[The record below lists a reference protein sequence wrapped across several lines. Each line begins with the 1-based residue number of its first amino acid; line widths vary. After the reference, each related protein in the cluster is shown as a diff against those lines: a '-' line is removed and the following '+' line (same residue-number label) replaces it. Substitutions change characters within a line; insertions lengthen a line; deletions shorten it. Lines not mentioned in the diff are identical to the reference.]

1 MSVYV
6 LIKKDALGTKIIN
19 KNMKRKHEIPLM
31 WKLPHCTM
39 MTCWYVKDQ
48 LYYPN
53 DNFVFFKPHY
63 ILELNSNVAKYVL
76 NACFQQGKNALL
88 VTDLVIASVLLSVIL
103 SNSCLLKG
111 LTDRFISCQNPKIQ
125 TTKLTPPKTSPKS
138 LPKPN

>member
-1 MSVYV
+1 MNVNV

-19 KNMKRKHEIPLM
+19 KNIKRKNDIPLI
-31 WKLPHCTM
+31 WKLLHCTM
-39 MTCWYVKDQ
+39 MTCWYVKNQ
-48 LYYPN
+48 LYYQN
-53 DNFVFFKPHY
+53 DNFVFLKPHY

-76 NACFQQGKNALL
+76 NACFQQEKNALL

-111 LTDRFISCQNPKIQ
+111 LTDRFISCQYPKIQ